1 MQPHTHRLSWYQ
13 RAAAWTL
20 EFIERRLI
28 PLVPRG
34 SLRQRLRA
42 STDRAQ
48 ARLHERIQVG
58 GTRE

>member
-1 MQPHTHRLSWYQ
+1 MQPQVHRLSWQ
-13 RAAAWTL
+13 QCAALWAL

-34 SLRQRLRA
+34 ALRQRLRA

-48 ARLHERIQVG
+48 ARLHERIQVR
-58 GTRE
+58 GTRD